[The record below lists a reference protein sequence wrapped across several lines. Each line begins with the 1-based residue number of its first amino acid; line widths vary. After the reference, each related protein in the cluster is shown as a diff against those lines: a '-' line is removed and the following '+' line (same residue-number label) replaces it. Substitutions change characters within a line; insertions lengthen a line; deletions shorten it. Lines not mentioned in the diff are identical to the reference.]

1 MMTKINKEID
11 DGRDYE
17 NVLSDGIQR
26 QVILIVFSFQ
36 LKL

>member
-1 MMTKINKEID
+1 MMTKINKEND

-17 NVLSDGIQR
+17 NVLSYGIQR